1 MSGVEKEE
9 QTVTS
14 GPEFLTHLSPS
25 PTQTK
30 IDTKGGGITEEVT

>member
-9 QTVTS
+9 QTMTS

-25 PTQTK
+25 PNQAK
-30 IDTKGGGITEEVT
+30 VDTTEGGITEEVT